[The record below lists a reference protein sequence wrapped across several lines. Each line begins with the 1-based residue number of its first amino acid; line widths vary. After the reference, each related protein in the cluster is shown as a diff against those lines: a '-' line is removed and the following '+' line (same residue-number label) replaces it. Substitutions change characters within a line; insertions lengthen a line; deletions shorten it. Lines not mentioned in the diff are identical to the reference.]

1 MVQNL
6 FPEGFVKFI
15 TSLVAAAA
23 LLAATGVA
31 AQSPAVTPVSPGE
44 GATFVQVGRLLADPA
59 TGVVQRDKTLVI
71 RGNQVVEVRDG
82 FVSGEGD
89 QGRIVDLRDS
99 FVLPGLIDSHVHLTS
114 QQNPNGRLEAVTLS
128 SADRGFVGARH
139 ARRTLMAG
147 FTTVAD
153 LGGTNEAVF
162 ALRDAIRRGDVPGPR
177 VIASGSSVS
186 IHGGHGDANGYR
198 DDVMHLLSPESVCS
212 GVEDCMRAVRTQVRA
227 GADIIKITATGGV
240 LSNTAAGLGQQFSDE
255 ELAAIVAAGHRMG
268 RRVTAH
274 AHGGDGINAFLRAGG
289 DSIEHGTYL
298 DDESIRLFRR
308 EGVYLVP
315 TLLAGD
321 FVARMASGPDNF
333 FTPAQTA
340 KALEAGPKMLDMARR
355 AHDGDVRIAFGTD
368 SGVSAHGDNAQE
380 FALLV
385 RAGMTPLE
393 AIQSATVNAAAHLRL
408 SAEAGRIAAGMPADL
423 IAVTGDPLSDV
434 TALERVRFVMK
445 GGVVYRSE

>member
-1 MVQNL
+1 M
-6 FPEGFVKFI
+6 KTI
-15 TSLVAAAA
+15 TSLLAAAA
-23 LLAATGVA
+23 VLMATSVA
-31 AQSPAVTPVSPGE
+31 AQTPTVGPASLPEET
-44 GATFVQVGRLLADPA
+44 TFVQIGRLLADPA

-82 FVSGEGD
+82 FVGE
-89 QGRIVDLRDS
+89 GRIVDLRDS

-114 QQNPNGRLEAVTLS
+114 QQNPNGRLEEVTQS
-128 SADRGFVGARH
+128 NSEQAMAGARY

-153 LGGTNEAVF
+153 LGGSNEAVF

-177 VIASGSSVS
+177 VIASGSAVSV
-186 IHGGHGDANGYR
+186 HGGHGDINGYR
-198 DDVMHLLSPESVCS
+198 EDVMHLLSPESVCS
-212 GVEDCMRAVRTQVRA
+212 GVDDCLRAVRTQVRA

-255 ELAAIVAAGHRMG
+255 ELGAIVGAAHRMG
-268 RRVTAH
+268 RQVTAH
-274 AHGGDGINAFLRAGG
+274 AHGADGINSFLRAGG

-298 DDESIRLFRR
+298 DAESVRLMQR
-308 EGVYLVP
+308 EGVFLVP

-321 FVARMASGPDNF
+321 FVARVASGPDNF

-355 AHDGDVRIAFGTD
+355 AHDGRVRIAFGTD
-368 SGVSAHGDNAQE
+368 TGVSAHGDNAQE

-385 RAGMTPLE
+385 RAGLTPLE
-393 AIQSATVNAAAHLRL
+393 AVQAATVGAAEHLRI
-408 SAEAGRIAAGMPADL
+408 SREAGRIAAGMPADL

-434 TALERVRFVMK
+434 TVLEQVRFVMK
-445 GGVVYRSE
+445 GGVVYRAE